1 MKKFKFAA
9 LALALAASLIG
20 CSAGSSAPESSKSSE
35 AETSTS
41 DSSASEASEPQEIPV
56 RVGSLKGPTSIG
68 LVHMMEENREYG
80 TYEFTMA
87 AAADELLASMVSGKM
102 DIALIPA
109 NTASV
114 LYQKTGG
121 QISVIDI
128 NTLGVLSI
136 ISGDSSIAS
145 WADLAGKTI
154 YLTGKGTTPD
164 YVLQY
169 LLEERAAL
177 DGFSTKDITLEYKSE
192 AAEIAAV
199 LKENPNA
206 VGLLPQPFATVAMSQ
221 NESLKTVFDLTAEW
235 DKLQTENKS
244 RLVTGV
250 TVVRNEFLEEHPDAV
265 ENFLEQHEKSA
276 KMALEEPDAT
286 AALVVKTGI
295 IEKEPIAKKALPSCS
310 IVFIKGNEMKDAL
323 SGYLEV
329 LFNQDP
335 KSVGGALPGNE
346 FYYGAE

>member
-1 MKKFKFAA
+1 MKKFKSAA
-9 LALALAASLIG
+9 LAFALAASLIG
-20 CSAGSSAPESSKSSE
+20 CSAAPSETPETKEASEAQKSSE
-35 AETSTS
+35 TQET
-41 DSSASEASEPQEIPV
+41 PV

-68 LVHMMEENREYG
+68 LVHMMEEDAEAGN
-80 TYEFTMA
+80 YEFTMA
-87 AAADELLASMVSGKM
+87 AAADELLASVVSEKL

-109 NTASV
+109 NVASV
-114 LYQKTGG
+114 LYQKTEG
-121 QISVIDI
+121 QVSVIDI

-145 WADLAGKTI
+145 WSDLAGKTV

-169 LLEERAAL
+169 LLKEHASL
-177 DGFSTKDITLEYKSE
+177 DGFSPEDVTLEYKSE
-192 AAEIAAV
+192 AAEIA
-199 LKENPNA
+199 EA

-221 NESLKTVFDLTAEW
+221 NEALRTVFDLTEEW
-235 DKLQTENKS
+235 DKLQTESKS

-250 TVVRNEFLEEHPDAV
+250 TVVRNGFLEEHPEEV
-265 ENFLEQHEKSA
+265 EAFLERHEESA
-276 KMALEEPDAT
+276 KLALEEPDAT
-286 AALVVKTGI
+286 ASLIVKTGI

-310 IVFIKGNEMKDAL
+310 IVFIEGNEMKDAL

-329 LFNQDP
+329 LFEQDP
-335 KSVGGALPGNE
+335 KSVGGVLPGDD